1 VQRLVDRSGNI
12 VERTLDTA
20 GSVVGQRTVGNV
32 SSLTQQGTD
41 ATNATGQ
48 TVRRV
53 LDTSGAV
60 IELTLDAAGRVVNSR
75 VVSQATGRP

>member
-1 VQRLVDRSGNI
+1 VTGQRV
-12 VERTLDTA
+12 V
-20 GSVVGQRTVGNV
+20 GSVE
-32 SSLTQQGTD
+32 SLTRQGTD
-41 ATNATGQ
+41 TTNAAGQ

-60 IELTLDAAGRVVNSR
+60 IELTLDAAGRVINSR